1 MYINEEFPYALL
13 VFAYNGV
20 EMVAGLYG
28 YKGSLTTSTLGFN
41 VFSLTWVPVV
51 DSSHVHQ
58 PFRALNL
65 FQL

>member
-1 MYINEEFPYALL
+1 MMYTNEEFLYALL

-41 VFSLTWVPVV
+41 VFSLTLVATAGFEPTT
-51 DSSHVHQ
+51 
-58 PFRALNL
+58 LGL
-65 FQL
+65 